1 MCCSLR
7 SSYLSLCQH
16 ISSHVCLS
24 VPLLPLQVRLPSHPL
39 FNALCVLQ
47 IMKFPSPRHHSFRFS
62 TRPVSDDERRH
73 SPATLISVIFIPS
86 ARLCLAMYL
95 QYVCLPL
102 HPALLCRVS
111 CLSQLSA
118 HTGDLLLFLE
128 QRMKKSQSDR
138 KYARMKTFK
147 ILLIP
152 VLLTFCPSF
161 TPCASYLWFPAFVFL
176 SSVIS
181 CPLTNALRWC
191 IFVVCPCKNVKGG
204 HKLIDNYT
212 YSSTS
217 FDFLYHLH
225 QSLSRRRSLS
235 LDPGCELSGGF
246 QLCSGRPDLPG
257 VHG

>member
-1 MCCSLR
+1 MSVSQYLSCHFKSVCHPTLSLMPSVCYR
-7 SSYLSLCQH
+7 LWNSPVLAITPSVFPLALSVTMSADTPQPHSYLWSSFLQRDSAWLC
-16 ISSHVCLS
+16 IYSM
-24 VPLLPLQVRLPSHPL
+24 
-39 FNALCVLQ
+39 CVY
-47 IMKFPSPRHHSFRFS
+47 PP
-62 TRPVSDDERRH
+62 
-73 SPATLISVIFIPS
+73 
-86 ARLCLAMYL
+86 
-95 QYVCLPL
+95 

-147 ILLIP
+147 NLLIP

-191 IFVVCPCKNVKGG
+191 IFVVCPFRLSTKGG

-217 FDFLYHLH
+217 FDFLHHLH
-225 QSLSRRRSLS
+225 QSLSRCRSLS